1 MNKYHSFFLFNVH
14 PCNCAICPFLP
25 YVLPLTYNP
34 IAHSLIHGRLRA
46 PTAMISPGA
55 VCNLYCMFLWQR
67 GREGEVIPRSCSAAI
82 FPRGKCGTR
91 GKEKRKLCFGPPA
104 TQNRIT
110 RPEDDGWLAAVC
122 STEQYPNSRFLPPGR
137 HGHLSVIGKSFNTY
151 PHGSQSFD
159 RL

>member
-1 MNKYHSFFLFNVH
+1 MIRCCSIMNKYHSFFLFNVH

-67 GREGEVIPRSCSAAI
+67 GERLARGRVVLPYSQEGNVERRERKRESCALERRQPR
-82 FPRGKCGTR
+82 
-91 GKEKRKLCFGPPA
+91 
-104 TQNRIT
+104 TQRM
-110 RPEDDGWLAAVC
+110 DGWKVGWPHVC
-122 STEQYPNSRFLPPGR
+122 SPCST
-137 HGHLSVIGKSFNTY
+137 V
-151 PHGSQSFD
+151 PHQQFST
-159 RL
+159 L